1 MGSRPTPETF
11 PELPTCIVWVR
22 GGLALLLLLLKPREG
37 ATSVLL
43 GLNVITFVPIL
54 WCQLYLLADTQQYQN
69 LNFAGVPNALALYI
83 LVWIYLYSSTHANV
97 LEDLLEGRT
106 TIEKTVM
113 TSAADETISPPPE
126 PVVDTIMATADE
138 F

>member
-97 LEDLLEGRT
+97 LEDLLEGRI
-106 TIEKTVM
+106 IEKTV
-113 TSAADETISPPPE
+113 TATADEIISPPPE
-126 PVVDTIMATADE
+126 PVVDNMATADE